1 MSKTFAV
8 SCALAVSTSM
18 ATQLTHNT
26 ASLAQVCSG
35 TQCHSTDGAGHI
47 HAPPK
52 TMDDGV
58 IQAPE
63 KPNTLAQTKKAHVSA
78 PAKAEISTLA
88 QTKRATVS
96 APAKAEISTL
106 AQTKRATVSAPAK
119 AEISTLAQTSNGGS
133 DMR

>member
-18 ATQLTHNT
+18 ATQLKHNT

-35 TQCHSTDGAGHI
+35 SQCHSTDGAGHI
-47 HAPPK
+47 HAPEKP
-52 TMDDGV
+52 MDDGV

-78 PAKAEISTLA
+78 PAKAEITVLA
-88 QTKRATVS
+88 QT
-96 APAKAEISTL
+96 
-106 AQTKRATVSAPAK
+106 TKKSHVSAPAK
-119 AEISTLAQTSNGGS
+119 AEISTLAQTSEGGAIIPK
-133 DMR
+133 R